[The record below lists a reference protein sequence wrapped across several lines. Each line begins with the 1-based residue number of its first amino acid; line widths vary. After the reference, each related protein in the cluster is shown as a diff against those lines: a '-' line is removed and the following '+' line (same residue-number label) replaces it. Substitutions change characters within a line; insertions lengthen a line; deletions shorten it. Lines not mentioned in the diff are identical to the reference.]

1 MRSSARQKDWMF
13 ISNVTSSEI
22 EKALASME
30 QVDGY
35 RGLYTICTPQPMTI
49 TRIRIL
55 PFLTERRICKVRIPK
70 QKDGRST
77 WPQQ

>member
-1 MRSSARQKDWMF
+1 MRGSARQKGWMF

-35 RGLYTICTPQPMTI
+35 RGLYTISTSQPMSI
-49 TRIRIL
+49 TRIRVR
-55 PFLTERRICKVRIPK
+55 PFQPKRRICKVRIPK